1 MKIDQSRLSTLT
13 VTKSVKKLTMCM
25 YLIYAGTGA
34 AAHRRGDARLRA
46 GDAPARARRAR
57 PRAAAA
63 PGLPLHPPD
72 NPHKLPTYH
81 TQTLHWDSRQ
91 TRRKP
96 FGYAMDCS
104 SCCIVVWLIS
114 GLPSYISN
122 TVIYFYSEF
131 WAKDVKKYRFSR
143 KILYYIFGSELWI

>member
-1 MKIDQSRLSTLT
+1 MMKIDQSRLSTLT

-81 TQTLHWDSRQ
+81 TQTHYTE
-91 TRRKP
+91 TRGKREESHLD
-96 FGYAMDCS
+96 MQW
-104 SCCIVVWLIS
+104 IVPV
-114 GLPSYISN
+114 
-122 TVIYFYSEF
+122 V
-131 WAKDVKKYRFSR
+131 A
-143 KILYYIFGSELWI
+143 